1 MNIGNKIKDLRKL
14 NKMTQMELAAKA
26 NISRSYLADI
36 ERNRYNASLETLKA
50 IATALNVNLN
60 EFFDTKE
67 TTNSEN
73 TTEYFLEQ
81 YLRTLGYELIYD
93 SEGYVILDYLSS
105 QYEISE
111 SDITDIQKSVKS
123 FIKFKLLELMDKSKK
138 ISKANINMP
147 MAAHNDF
154 ADDDEQQKLM
164 KQDLDEL

>member
-1 MNIGNKIKDLRKL
+1 MNIGNKIKDLRKS
-14 NKMTQMELAAKA
+14 NKMTQLELAAKS

-36 ERNRYNASLETLKA
+36 ERNRYNASLDTLKA

-60 EFFDTKE
+60 EFFDSKE
-67 TTNSEN
+67 TTNSEK

-81 YLRTLGYELIYD
+81 YLRTLGYEFIYD

-138 ISKANINMP
+138 ISKTNINMP

>member
-1 MNIGNKIKDLRKL
+1 MLI
-14 NKMTQMELAAKA
+14 
-26 NISRSYLADI
+26 
-36 ERNRYNASLETLKA
+36 LK
-50 IATALNVNLN
+50 
-60 EFFDTKE
+60 
-67 TTNSEN
+67 
-73 TTEYFLEQ
+73 YFLEQ
-81 YLRTLGYELIYD
+81 YLRTLGYEFIYD

-111 SDITDIQKSVKS
+111 SDIADIQKSVKS

-138 ISKANINMP
+138 ISKTNINMP